1 MVIHSVSMC
10 VFSTG
15 AVGWGP
21 GRALY
26 VLRGKGLFSLDNVR
40 TP

>member
-15 AVGWGP
+15 AVGWGRA
-21 GRALY
+21 GRY
-26 VLRGKGLFSLDNVR
+26 KYIGKGLFSLDNVR